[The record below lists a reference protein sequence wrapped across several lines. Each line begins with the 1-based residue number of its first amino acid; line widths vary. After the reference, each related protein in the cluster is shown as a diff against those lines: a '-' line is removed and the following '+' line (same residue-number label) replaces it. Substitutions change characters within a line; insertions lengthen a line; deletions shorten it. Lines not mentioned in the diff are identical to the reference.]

1 MILNYWHFIQISCQ
15 EIPTKNDNQSM
26 IRYISIILFLALGI
40 MSAKSQEMIQ
50 GSFAPLLDYRV
61 ATVNL
66 DLSCTDVAGQTIED
80 FIKFKT
86 YEEGEN
92 YPTEFQK
99 DVKSITGDFID
110 EFNDTNCPLLL
121 TAGYEN
127 PLNLTAKVETI
138 SRKGNSISCK
148 YIFWQS
154 TIDSPIV
161 IIQLTSKDGRV
172 GSFTN
177 LMGDAFEKAG
187 KDLGKYVKRQ
197 LKQAQKEK

>member
-1 MILNYWHFIQISCQ
+1 
-15 EIPTKNDNQSM
+15 
-26 IRYISIILFLALGI
+26 
-40 MSAKSQEMIQ
+40 MSAKSQELIQ

-66 DLSCTDVAGQTIED
+66 DLSSTDVEGQAIED

-92 YPTEFQK
+92 YPKEFQK

-121 TAGYEN
+121 TTGYEN
-127 PLNLTAKVETI
+127 PLNLTVEVETI
-138 SRKGNSISCK
+138 NRKGNSILCK
-148 YIFWQS
+148 YIFWES
-154 TIDSPIV
+154 TIDNPIV
-161 IIQLTSKDGRV
+161 IIHLSSSDGRI

-187 KDLGKYVKRQ
+187 KDWGNTSKST
-197 LKQAQKEK
+197 

>member
-1 MILNYWHFIQISCQ
+1 
-15 EIPTKNDNQSM
+15 M
-26 IRYISIILFLALGI
+26 IRYVSIILFLALGFI
-40 MSAKSQEMIQ
+40 SAKSQEIIQ
-50 GSFAPLLDYRV
+50 GSFSPLLTYRV
-61 ATVNL
+61 ATAKL
-66 DLSCTDVAGQTIED
+66 DMSNTDVEGQTIDD

-86 YEEGEN
+86 YEEGES

-127 PLNLTAKVETI
+127 PLNLTVKVETI

-154 TIDSPIV
+154 SIDNPIV
-161 IIQLTSKDGRV
+161 IIHLSSKNGRI

-187 KDLGKYVKRQ
+187 KDLGRYIKKQ

>member
-1 MILNYWHFIQISCQ
+1 
-15 EIPTKNDNQSM
+15 
-26 IRYISIILFLALGI
+26 
-40 MSAKSQEMIQ
+40 MSAKSQELIQ

-66 DLSCTDVAGQTIED
+66 DLSSTDVEGQAIED

-92 YPTEFQK
+92 YPKEFQK

-121 TAGYEN
+121 TTGYEN
-127 PLNLTAKVETI
+127 PLNLTVEVETI
-138 SRKGNSISCK
+138 NRKGNSILCK
-148 YIFWQS
+148 YIFWES
-154 TIDSPIV
+154 TIDNPIV
-161 IIQLTSKDGRV
+161 IIHLSSSDGRI

-187 KDLGKYVKRQ
+187 KDLGKYVKINLNKHKRKSNH
-197 LKQAQKEK
+197 KQWN